1 VGQKLWL
8 RNTFGRKSAEIAV
21 FSHILE
27 LEGGTGDDPNLGG
40 YYSVSIYCLCKE
52 CLALDITRTSEE
64 LAMKRFLL
72 VDDDQHEFMFV
83 NFLLKDRYAEDF
95 TLGYAQNIADAQ
107 SYLAKE
113 RVDVILLDD
122 RLECGMTSAES
133 IPQLQKAAF
142 NVPIIVIS
150 KDIDAKHLKDR
161 RQMGI
166 NKVVDKFRFREELAR
181 GLLD

>member
-1 VGQKLWL
+1 
-8 RNTFGRKSAEIAV
+8 
-21 FSHILE
+21 
-27 LEGGTGDDPNLGG
+27 
-40 YYSVSIYCLCKE
+40 
-52 CLALDITRTSEE
+52 
-64 LAMKRFLL
+64 MKRFLL

-83 NFLLKDRYAEDF
+83 NFLLKDRYADDF
-95 TLGYAQNIADAQ
+95 TLGYAKNIADAK
-107 SYLAKE
+107 SHLARE
-113 RVDVILLDD
+113 GVDVILLDD
-122 RLECGMTSAES
+122 RLERGMTSAES

-150 KDIDAKHLKDR
+150 KDIGAKHLKDR